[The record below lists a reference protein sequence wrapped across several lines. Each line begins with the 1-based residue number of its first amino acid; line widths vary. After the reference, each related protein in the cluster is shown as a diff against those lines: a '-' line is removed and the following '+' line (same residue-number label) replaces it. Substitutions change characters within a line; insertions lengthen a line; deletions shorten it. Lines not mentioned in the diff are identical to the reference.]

1 MTLLPVEAK
10 KLHFEENDECQ
21 YSLSELLDIHKSLLN
36 NVKKDI
42 QKNVERETDKKYG
55 DQVIITTISS

>member
-1 MTLLPVEAK
+1 MTLLPVEVK

-21 YSLSELLDIHKSLLN
+21 YSLSELLDIYQSFLN

-42 QKNVERETDKKYG
+42 QKRRC
-55 DQVIITTISS
+55 